1 LAGKP
6 RKITLKFLL
15 LIKWL
20 VTSSIIASILLFSL
34 YFVVDNIIE
43 RSEHYNIGKKMAAIQ
58 HYLDTEKAY
67 FLSITEKLADSK
79 AVQNLLLRNSNKN
92 RRNLLKRNR
101 FESDDI
107 GFVALFNRSKK
118 IKFSRSYEP
127 SRKAFTKLDE
137 KIKYQLAKK
146 NLLELIREE
155 KKSIG
160 IIEAEDVTL
169 VAIVPVYTG
178 KADDFSGYLVL
189 GKTLDTGK
197 LKAVTSSNV
206 NIQPVN
212 LALQPA
218 QDREL
223 KAFEK
228 KPIIHQRNKFESKT
242 SLLITGITGKP
253 VSILSISRE
262 HEDIKSMLQV
272 SWLSLLVLMTVSLVV
287 AYLFW
292 RNKRN
297 ILNKDIK
304 RLVADIENVKIGT
317 ELSGRIS
324 NENRHIFT
332 AVVNA
337 INQKIGGFEK
347 SIDTIHTVGRR
358 HDAEIVLNELPMEAY
373 LKDTDLKYITVN
385 QKYCDRHG
393 ISREDVLG
401 KTDAE
406 LDEAENIT
414 DTREKEEQAIST
426 KEPVTFEEII
436 ETNLRG
442 KIFYST
448 HLIPFINDKGR
459 VEGVVGVKINITNL
473 RRAESEM
480 EMASKV
486 LENTAEGV
494 MVTDAESRII
504 HVNSAYS
511 ELTGYNEE
519 ELLGKVPLLLQKE
532 SRSKIYQGVQKSLET
547 DGLWR
552 GELWSSRKNGTSY
565 PEMINIKA
573 IRNKEGKISNY
584 FSMSNDI
591 TEQKKWEEQLYQMAH
606 YDSLTGLPNRTLFK
620 DRLKQEIIRS
630 ERNDKN
636 FGLLFLDLDL
646 FKSINDSLGHA
657 AGDELLIVVG
667 DRLKDTLRNAD
678 SIARLGGDEFTIMVT
693 DLASDY
699 DKNINYLTRLSEKI
713 IEVIKQPIEIGGRE
727 INATCSVGVTVF
739 PVDADN
745 VEDLLRNADSAMYYA
760 KSQGR
765 RNYQFYSKEFNEQA
779 VERLEKEIEFRAA
792 LKDGALQLY
801 YQPQIDVISR
811 HVVGAEALLR
821 WKKDGEV
828 IMGPDKI
835 VALAEET
842 GLIFELGNWI
852 LRQAC
857 EQCKKWT
864 DQGHSR
870 VRVAVNLSTRQFR
883 QKDLV
888 EIVSNI
894 LDETGLPGRLLE
906 LEVTESALME
916 NIEYSVEMMADLS
929 RKGIRW
935 SLDDFGTGYSSLT
948 YLRDFPVHVLKVD
961 QSFVKEITINPED
974 SAIVETIIDLAHR
987 LHLTVIAEGVEN
999 EEQLKV
1005 LSRMNCEQ
1013 VQGYYFGEPMSA
1025 NEFVAYIGKGVRV

>member
-1 LAGKP
+1 M
-6 RKITLKFLL
+6 KIIH

-20 VTSSIIASILLFSL
+20 VTSSIIASVLLFSL
-34 YFVVDNIIE
+34 YFVVNNIVE
-43 RSEHYNIGKKMAAIQ
+43 RSEQFNIQKKMVAIQ
-58 HYLDTEKAY
+58 HYLDAEKNN
-67 FLSITEKLADSK
+67 FLSVAEQWSDSK
-79 AVQNLLLRNSNKN
+79 AVKKLMSRNSNRN
-92 RRNLLKRNR
+92 RKNLLKKNR
-101 FESDDI
+101 FEKDNIRFIS
-107 GFVALFNRSKK
+107 LLNQTKK
-118 IKFSRSYEP
+118 LKFSRTFEP
-127 SRKAFTKLDE
+127 SRKTFTKLDE

-146 NLLELIREE
+146 NLLELIVDE
-155 KKSIG
+155 KKSVG
-160 IIEAEDVTL
+160 MIEADDVTL
-169 VAIVPVYTG
+169 LAIVPVYVGET
-178 KADDFSGYLVL
+178 DDLSGYLLL
-189 GKTLDTGK
+189 GKTVDTAK
-197 LKAVTSSNV
+197 LRAVTAADVNV
-206 NIQPVN
+206 QAVN
-212 LALQPA
+212 LALQPE
-218 QDREL
+218 QEREL
-223 KAFEK
+223 KLFEK
-228 KPIIHQRNKFESKT
+228 KPVIHQRNKLESKT
-242 SLLITGITGKP
+242 SLLINDIAGKP
-253 VSILSISRE
+253 VSILNISRE
-262 HEDIKSMLQV
+262 HEDIISLLQV
-272 SWLSLLVLMTVSLVV
+272 SWLSLLVLMTVSLIV
-287 AYLFW
+287 AYMFW

-297 ILNKDIK
+297 ILDKDIK
-304 RLVADIENVKIGT
+304 RLVDDIQNVKIGT
-317 ELSGRIS
+317 ELSGRVS
-324 NENRHIFT
+324 NDNRHIFT
-332 AVVNA
+332 TVVNA

-358 HDAEIVLNELPMEAY
+358 HDAEIVLNELPLEAY

-393 ISREDVLG
+393 ISSDDVLG
-401 KTDAE
+401 KTDIE

-414 DTREKEEQAIST
+414 DIREKEELAISS
-426 KEPVTFEEII
+426 KEPVTFEEVI
-436 ETNLRG
+436 ENNIRG
-442 KIFYST
+442 KIYYST

-459 VEGVVGVKINITNL
+459 VEGVVGVKINITDL
-473 RRAESEM
+473 RRAEEEM

-504 HVNSAYS
+504 HVNSAYT

-532 SRSKIYQGVQKSLET
+532 SKSKIYQGIQQSLDK
-547 DGLWR
+547 DGIWH

-573 IRNKEGKISNY
+573 IRNKEGEISNY

-591 TEQKKWEEQLYQMAH
+591 TEQKQWEEQLYQMAH
-606 YDSLTGLPNRTLFK
+606 YDALTGLPNRTLFK

-636 FGLLFLDLDL
+636 FGVLFLDLDL

-657 AGDELLIVVG
+657 AGDELLKIVG
-667 DRLKDTLRNAD
+667 DRLKVTLRNAD

-699 DKNINYLTRLSEKI
+699 DKNINYLTRLCEKI
-713 IEVIKQPIEIGGRE
+713 IEVIKQPMEIGGRE

-765 RNYQFYSKEFNEQA
+765 RNYQFYSREFNEQA

-792 LKDGALQLY
+792 LKSGALEIY

-821 WKKDGEV
+821 WKKDGET
-828 IMGPDKI
+828 ILGPDKI

-852 LRQAC
+852 LKQAC
-857 EQCKKWT
+857 LQCKKWT
-864 DQGHSR
+864 EQGYKK

-888 EIVSNI
+888 DIVSNI
-894 LDETGLPGRLLE
+894 LDETGLSGKLLE

-961 QSFVKEITINPED
+961 QSFVREITINPED

-1013 VQGYYFGEPMSA
+1013 VQGYYFGEPMDA
-1025 NEFVAYIGKGVRV
+1025 NKFIAYIGEGVRV